1 MVVNF
6 ISSWR
11 IIPVEEKKRGLAHAR
26 LAMASCGVSNLAL
39 KLARGATELVL
50 IAVLQL
56 TASLFSRFSQM
67 MHRDDCNACRFTICL
82 HDIPRNCSVANE
94 IKQ

>member
-6 ISSWR
+6 ISSWC
-11 IIPVEEKKRGLAHAR
+11 IIPVEEKRGLAHAR

-50 IAVLQL
+50 IAVVTANCLAFL
-56 TASLFSRFSQM
+56 TLW
-67 MHRDDCNACRFTICL
+67 
-82 HDIPRNCSVANE
+82 ANDG
-94 IKQ
+94 QG